1 MTASF
6 PIGTIVSMNDR
17 RCGRNS
23 AKVWPG
29 SPLARGGILDL
40 ACLTAVL
47 FAAVAMRGV
56 PAHAA
61 EAESVSVAD
70 ETTLKL
76 LEALDQQQMPDVVL
90 WILDRVAADAQ
101 AGKALKQEV
110 AFRRASAL
118 VGVSQSE
125 GDAEKRAELL
135 DGAQKALDSFLA
147 SGPPLDRR
155 IDALM
160 QKGGLLIARG
170 RVNLEKA
177 KRPGA
182 DAGGLRAAAV
192 PFFDGAIASLQGK
205 MAGKKEEI
213 TDVSNAED
221 AVLKALREADAEL
234 KTASGGAKDGDAK
247 NKEGDGDDKPTPRP
261 KKTRSIARMEEDRE
275 ELRGKLLQVRL
286 LVADAYFD
294 KSQAFAADS
303 PEAKAA
309 LQQSTARYAE
319 LFKKYPNRGAGLLA
333 RCNEGRNY
341 AAAGD
346 CTKALATLGEM
357 LAIEGNGAFFTTL
370 RSKALNASL
379 QCWLAEEKYDA
390 FTDAMLRMALGG
402 VPDDQLDADMLGMKY
417 HAALL
422 LQKQAAALPDAD
434 KVKRNPLQRDARKL
448 ATEVAKVGRE
458 YATEAR
464 DLLAA
469 LGSDF
474 DAAIADGASFET
486 MMDQAKLAL
495 TTMQEQRGLAK
506 QAAAA
511 KQEPEAQAATA
522 AGDDARAQA
531 ISFLAK
537 ALAVAEDEEIDS
549 VNQARYLLTYLFYEA
564 GRWHEAATL
573 GGFLGSRY
581 PSGRGSDQAAMIAMA
596 SWQQLQKQ
604 ADPVWAAN
612 ARTQCGLAAEAIIR
626 GWPDSKAAGDAAV
639 VAIAAAVDA
648 RDPDRIAAVLQ
659 VLPKKSPRRAEVL
672 MRAGMGLARQVQE
685 ARRLEGSD
693 RPDEAVLAAWKKQA
707 VEALDQ
713 GLAAAA
719 KASPSAVAVSAALAR
734 CQLAIDDG
742 AEDVVSAVLENPVYG
757 PWTIANGTLPAGVS
771 DSMVGS
777 TLTLA
782 LRHFIGTEQIDKAEQ
797 AMNLLEKQAGTGGEA
812 AAKLTSLYLSM
823 GRDLQEQLR
832 TLAGEAAAPER
843 AGKLLAGFETFLE
856 RVAQRDKKTASQM
869 WVASTYDALASGE
882 GLGTAVSKP
891 QREKYLAKAAE
902 VYERLLES
910 GAAEVAEYEP
920 TLRLKMAGIYQD
932 RGQWDDAR
940 KHVDW
945 FLTDA
950 SRQNMIDP
958 QIAAAKLAQAAGGAA
973 ADATAAAKNFRE
985 AVSGDSTGG
994 RVSWGWGGI
1003 ANKLVRQAFSGA
1015 DERAQRA
1022 QAQFFDAR
1030 LNLARCRLA
1039 WAEKSDANRDKLLE
1053 MAFNDVAITYK
1064 LYPQLGG
1071 AGMRERFDAVLRDIQ
1086 KAQGQPPEGLAAID
1100 AAMQGAGS

>member
-1 MTASF
+1 MERLFSLQLRF
-6 PIGTIVSMNDR
+6 GDMR
-17 RCGRNS
+17 RV
-23 AKVWPG
+23 AATMV
-29 SPLARGGILDL
+29 
-40 ACLTAVL
+40 VV
-47 FAAVAMRGV
+47 AAVVASSTGR
-56 PAHAA
+56 ARAA
-61 EAESVSVAD
+61 ETEPRSVSD

-76 LEALDQQQMPDVVL
+76 LAALDQQQMPDVVL
-90 WILDRVAADAQ
+90 WILDRVAADKQ
-101 AGKALKQEV
+101 AGKALQQEV

-135 DGAQKALDSFLA
+135 DGAQRALDAFLA
-147 SGPPLDRR
+147 SDPPLERR

-182 DAGGLRAAAV
+182 DAEALRAAAV

-234 KTASGGAKDGDAK
+234 KAASGGDKKDGATGKD
-247 NKEGDGDDKPTPRP
+247 GDGDDKPTSRP
-261 KKTRSIARMEEDRE
+261 KKMRSIARMEEDRE

-294 KSQAFAADS
+294 KSQAFPAASQD
-303 PEAKAA
+303 AKTA
-309 LQQSTARYAE
+309 LQASTDRYAE

-346 CTKALATLGEM
+346 YAKALATLGEM
-357 LAIEGNGAFFTTL
+357 LAIEGNGGFFTTL

-379 QCWLAEEKYDA
+379 QCWLAEEKLDA
-390 FTDAMLRMALGG
+390 LTDAQLRMALAG
-402 VPDDQLDADMLGMKY
+402 VPDDQLDADILGMKY
-417 HAALL
+417 HAAVL
-422 LQKQAAALPDAD
+422 LQKRAAAIPDAD
-434 KVKRNPLQRDARKL
+434 KVKRKPLQRDAGKL

-474 DAAIADGASFET
+474 DGAIADGASFET
-486 MMDQAKLAL
+486 LMDQAKLSL
-495 TTMQEQRGLAK
+495 TTMQEQRALAK
-506 QAAAA
+506 QAADANQ
-511 KQEPEAQAATA
+511 KPEAAAATA
-522 AGDDARAQA
+522 AGDDARTQA
-531 ISFLAK
+531 ISFLTK
-537 ALAVAEDEEIDS
+537 ALAAGEGEAIDA

-573 GGFLGSRY
+573 GGFLANRY
-581 PSGRGSDQAAMIAMA
+581 PSSRGSDQAAMIAMA

-604 ADPVWAAN
+604 PDPVWAAD
-612 ARTQCGLAAEAIIR
+612 ARDQCGAAAEAIIR

-639 VAIAAAVDA
+639 VAIAAAVEA
-648 RDPDRIAAVLQ
+648 RDPERIAAVVQ
-659 VLPKKSPRRAEVL
+659 AVPAKSPRRAEVL
-672 MRAGMGLARQVQE
+672 MRAGMGLARQLQE
-685 ARRLEGSD
+685 ARRLEGAD
-693 RPDEAVLAAWKKQA
+693 RPAENVLTAWKSQA
-707 VEALDQ
+707 IATLDE
-713 GLAAAA
+713 GLAAA
-719 KASPSAVAVSAALAR
+719 KGKPPSAVTVSAALAR

-742 AEDVVSAVLENPVYG
+742 AEKDVDRVLQHPDFG
-757 PWTIANGTLPAGVS
+757 PWTVVNGTLPPGVS
-771 DSMVGS
+771 ESLAGS

-782 LRHFIGTEQIDKAEQ
+782 LRHFIGTQQIDKAEQ

-812 AAKLTSLYLSM
+812 AAKLTALYLSM

-832 TLAGEAAAPER
+832 ALAGEAAAPEQ
-843 AGKLLAGFETFLE
+843 AAKLLAGFETFLD
-856 RVAQRDKKTASQM
+856 RVADRDKKIASQM

-882 GLGTAVSKP
+882 DMGAAVSKP

-910 GAAEVAEYEP
+910 GAAEVAQYEP
-920 TLRLKMAGIYQD
+920 TLRIKMAGIYED
-932 RGQWDDAR
+932 RGQWDEAR

-958 QIAAAKLAQAAGGAA
+958 QIAAAKLAQAAGEAA
-973 ADATAAAKNFRE
+973 TDADAAAKSFRE
-985 AVSGDSTGG
+985 AVSGDTSGG

-1003 ANKLVRQAFSGA
+1003 ANKLVRQAFSGD
-1015 DERAQRA
+1015 DERARRA

-1030 LNLARCRLA
+1030 VNLARARLA
-1039 WAEKSDANRDKLLE
+1039 WAEKSAANRGKLLE

-1071 AGMRERFDAVLRDIQ
+1071 AAMRERFDALLKDIQ
-1086 KAQGQPPEGLAAID
+1086 KAQGQPAEGLAAID
-1100 AAMQGAGS
+1100 AAASGEGT

>member
-1 MTASF
+1 MVRGSGAGVLWGLAVF
-6 PIGTIVSMNDR
+6 LGFAVIGDT
-17 RCGRNS
+17 
-23 AKVWPG
+23 P
-29 SPLARGGILDL
+29 
-40 ACLTAVL
+40 
-47 FAAVAMRGV
+47 AAVAEEQ
-56 PAHAA
+56 AI
-61 EAESVSVAD
+61 SVSD

-76 LEALDQQQMPDVVL
+76 LDALDQQQMPDVVL

-101 AGKALKQEV
+101 AGKTLKQEV

-135 DGAQKALDSFLA
+135 NNAQQALDGFLE
-147 SGPPLDRR
+147 SGPPLPRR

-182 DAGGLRAAAV
+182 DADALRAAAV
-192 PFFDGAIASLQGK
+192 PFFDGAIAALQGK

-221 AVLKALREADAEL
+221 AVLKALRDADAEL
-234 KTASGGAKDGDAK
+234 KAASGVAEEKDGKD
-247 NKEGDGDDKPTPRP
+247 KEEDGDKKPTPRP
-261 KKTRSIARMEEDRE
+261 KRARSIARMEEDRE
-275 ELRGKLLQVRL
+275 ELRGKLLQLRL

-303 PEAKAA
+303 PEAKTA
-309 LQQSTARYAE
+309 LQESTARYAE
-319 LFKKYPNRGAGLLA
+319 LFKKYPTRGAGLLA

-346 CTKALATLGEM
+346 CEKALATLGEM
-357 LAIEGNGAFFTTL
+357 LAIEGNGGFFTTL

-379 QCWLAEEKYDA
+379 QCWLAEKRYDA
-390 FTDAMLRMALGG
+390 FTDVMLRMALGG
-402 VPDDQLDADMLGMKY
+402 VPDDQLDADVLGMKY

-422 LQKQAAALPDAD
+422 LQKRAAAVPDAE
-434 KVKRNPLQRDARKL
+434 KAKRKPLQRDAGKL
-448 ATEVAKVGRE
+448 ATEVAKMGRE
-458 YATEAR
+458 YAAEAR
-464 DLLAA
+464 DLLAE

-474 DAAIADGASFET
+474 DATIADGASFET
-486 MMDQAKLAL
+486 LMDQARLAL
-495 TTMQEQRGLAK
+495 TTMQEQRALAK

-511 KQEPEAQAATA
+511 NQKPEEEAATA
-522 AGDDARAQA
+522 AGDGARAQA
-531 ISFLAK
+531 ISFLTK
-537 ALAVAEDEEIDS
+537 ALATTEGEEIDV
-549 VNQARYLLTYLFYEA
+549 VNQARYLLTFLFYES

-573 GGFLGSRY
+573 GGFLGARY
-581 PSGRGSDQAAMIAMA
+581 QSSRGSDQAAMIAMA

-604 ADPVWAAN
+604 ADPVWAAD
-612 ARTQCGLAAEAIIR
+612 ARTNCGLAAEAIIR

-639 VAIAAAVDA
+639 VAIAAAVES
-648 RDPDRIAAVLQ
+648 RDPTRIAAVLQ
-659 VLPKKSPRRAEVL
+659 VLPAKSPRRAEVL
-672 MRAGMGLARQVQE
+672 MRAGMGLAQQVQE

-693 RPDEAVLAAWKKQA
+693 RPDDAVLAAWKKQA
-707 VEALDQ
+707 AEALDE
-713 GLAAAA
+713 GLAAV
-719 KASPSAVAVSAALAR
+719 KAPPSAVAVSAALSR
-734 CQLAIDDG
+734 CQLAIEDG
-742 AEDVVSAVLENPVYG
+742 AEDKVTAVLENPVYG
-757 PWTIANGTLPAGVS
+757 PWTVVNGTRPAGVS
-771 DSMVGS
+771 ESMVGS
-777 TLTLA
+777 SLTLA
-782 LRHFIGTEQIDKAEQ
+782 LRHFIGTQQIDKAEQ

-812 AAKLTSLYLSM
+812 AAKLTALYLSM

-832 TLAGEAAAPER
+832 ALAGETAAPER

-856 RVAQRDKKTASQM
+856 RVAQRDKKIASQM

-882 GLGTAVSKP
+882 GLGSAVSKA
-891 QREKYLAKAAE
+891 QREKYLAKAAD

-932 RGQWDDAR
+932 RRQWDDAR
-940 KHVDW
+940 KHIDW
-945 FLTDA
+945 FLADP

-958 QIAAAKLAQAAGGAA
+958 QIAAAKLAQAAGDAA
-973 ADATAAAKNFRE
+973 ADAAAAAKDYRE
-985 AVSGDSTGG
+985 AVSGDSSGG

-1003 ANKLVRQAFSGA
+1003 ANKLVRQAFSGT

-1039 WAEKSDANRDKLLE
+1039 WAEKTDTNRDKLLE

-1071 AGMRERFDAVLRDIQ
+1071 PAMRERFDDVLKDIQ

-1100 AAMQGAGS
+1100 AATQGEGP

>member
-1 MTASF
+1 MLLAAAGMCVAPAAS
-6 PIGTIVSMNDR
+6 
-17 RCGRNS
+17 
-23 AKVWPG
+23 
-29 SPLARGGILDL
+29 
-40 ACLTAVL
+40 
-47 FAAVAMRGV
+47 
-56 PAHAA
+56 A
-61 EAESVSVAD
+61 EDELISVSD

-90 WILDRVAADAQ
+90 WILDGVAADPA
-101 AGKALKQEV
+101 AGKTLKQEV

-125 GDAEKRAELL
+125 GDAEKRAGLL
-135 DGAQKALDSFLA
+135 DAAQLALEGFLA
-147 SGPPLDRR
+147 SDPPLERR

-160 QKGGLLIARG
+160 QKGGLLLARG

-177 KRPGA
+177 KRPSA
-182 DAGGLRAAAV
+182 DARALRAAAV
-192 PFFDGAIASLQGK
+192 PFFDGAIAALKGK
-205 MAGKKEEI
+205 MAGTKEEI

-221 AVLKALREADAEL
+221 AVLKALRQADAEL
-234 KTASGGAKDGDAK
+234 QATAGVGQEKDAKDGVE
-247 NKEGDGDDKPTPRP
+247 NDDDRPTARP
-261 KKTRSIARMEEDRE
+261 KRTRSIARMEEDRE

-294 KSQAFAADS
+294 KSEAFAADS
-303 PEAKAA
+303 AEAKTA
-309 LQQSTARYAE
+309 LQESTARYAE

-346 CTKALATLGEM
+346 YAKALATLGEM
-357 LAIEGNGAFFTTL
+357 LAIEGNGSFFAAL

-379 QCWLAEEKYDA
+379 QCWLAEGKEDA

-402 VPDDQLDADMLGMKY
+402 VSDDQLDADVLGMKY
-417 HAALL
+417 HAAVL
-422 LQKQAAALPDAD
+422 LQRRAAAVPDAE
-434 KVKRNPLQRDARKL
+434 KAKRKPLQRDAGKL
-448 ATEVAKVGRE
+448 ATEVAKAGRE

-474 DAAIADGASFET
+474 EATIADGASFET
-486 MMDQAKLAL
+486 LMDQAKLAV
-495 TTMQEQRGLAK
+495 TTMQEQRAVAK
-506 QAAAA
+506 RATDT
-511 KQEPEAQAATA
+511 KQEPEAKAATA
-522 AGDDARAQA
+522 AGDAARAQA
-531 ISFLAK
+531 ISFLAR
-537 ALAVAEDEEIDS
+537 ALAAAEGEEIDA

-564 GRWHEAATL
+564 GRLHEAATL

-581 PSGRGSDQAAMIAMA
+581 PSSRGSDQAAMIAMA

-604 ADPVWAAN
+604 PDPAWAAD
-612 ARTQCGLAAEAIIR
+612 ARTHCGAAAEAIMR
-626 GWPDSKAAGDAAV
+626 GWPESKAAGDAAV

-648 RDPDRIAAVLQ
+648 RDPDRIASVLQ
-659 VLPKKSPRRAEVL
+659 ILPVRSPRRAEVL
-672 MRAGMGLARQVQE
+672 MRAGMGLARQFQE

-693 RPDEAVLAAWKKQA
+693 RPDDAVLAVWKKQA

-713 GLAAAA
+713 GLAGV
-719 KASPSAVAVSAALAR
+719 KAPPSAVAVSAALAR

-742 AEDVVSAVLENPVYG
+742 AENVVSAVLENPVYG
-757 PWTIANGTLPAGVS
+757 PWTIATGTPPAGVS

-782 LRHFIGTEQIDKAEQ
+782 LRHFIGTQQIDKAEQ

-812 AAKLTSLYLSM
+812 AAKLTMLYLSM

-832 TLAGEAAAPER
+832 ALAGETASPER
-843 AGKLLAGFETFLE
+843 AGKILAGFETFLE
-856 RVAQRDKKTASQM
+856 RVAQRDKKIASQM

-882 GLGTAVSKP
+882 ELGPAVSKA
-891 QREKYLAKAAE
+891 QREKYLAKAAD

-910 GAAEVAEYEP
+910 GAAEVKEYEP

-932 RGQWDDAR
+932 RGQWADAR
-940 KHVDW
+940 THIDW

-950 SRQNMIDP
+950 SRQNMIDA
-958 QIAAAKLAQAAGGAA
+958 QIAAAKLAQAAGEAA
-973 ADATAAAKNFRE
+973 TDAVAAAKEFRE
-985 AVSGDSTGG
+985 AVSGDSSGG

-1003 ANKLVRQAFSGA
+1003 AKKVVRQAFSGT

-1022 QAQFFDAR
+1022 QAQFFEAR
-1030 LNLARCRLA
+1030 HNLARCRLA
-1039 WAEKSDANRDKLLE
+1039 WAEKSDTSREKLLE
-1053 MAFNDVAITYK
+1053 MAFNDVALTYK

-1071 AGMRERFDAVLRDIQ
+1071 AAMRQRFDGVLKDIQ

-1100 AAMQGAGS
+1100 LGG